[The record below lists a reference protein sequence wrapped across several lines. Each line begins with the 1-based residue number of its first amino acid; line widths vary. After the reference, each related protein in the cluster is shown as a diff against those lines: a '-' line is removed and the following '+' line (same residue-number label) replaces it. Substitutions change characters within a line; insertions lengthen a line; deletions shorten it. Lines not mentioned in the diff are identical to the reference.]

1 MSFNQATFHG
11 RLGRDPESRFFESGQ
26 QVTNFSI
33 AVDRPKDRD
42 GNKIDALWVKCAV
55 WGKRAQVV
63 ADHFRKGSEIIVTGP
78 IDLEMF
84 TDRNTGAERPS
95 LTMRV
100 SDFGFAGG
108 GRDDQQHAPSRAIAA
123 PAPTARSAYP
133 WAPPVQSG
141 PIDHDGIPF

>member
-11 RLGRDPESRFFESGQ
+11 RLGRDPESRYFESGQ

-42 GNKIDALWVKCAV
+42 GNKVDALWVKCAV

-78 IDLEMF
+78 IDLETF
-84 TDRNTGAERPS
+84 TDQNTAEQRAS
-95 LTMRV
+95 ITMKV
-100 SDFGFAGG
+100 NDFGFAGSA
-108 GRDDQQHAPSRAIAA
+108 RDDQQQVPAARPAAAWAA
-123 PAPTARSAYP
+123 PA
-133 WAPPVQSG
+133 QSN
-141 PIDHDGIPF
+141 PIDHDGVPF